1 MKIKTIFIMSQ
12 AHVGRFT
19 VCLYMASS
27 KRKWFGGFGVQ
38 AGSTSREQEA
48 FDEPTEFEMETA
60 MTENTEKKKSGGMR
74 GILSSSASKLIRP
87 ESPGG
92 GLQRRPSGRG
102 SKLEVQNGAASSHST
117 SPGPGRKSSRPESPA
132 PSSEQTE
139 MSNGKESAFSK
150 MRDTLQITKPKKK
163 SKGKM
168 AYSIDPSV
176 TTVDPYA
183 PQEID
188 MSAVNKYADPFDP
201 HNAETENVE
210 ERKVGQ
216 GHDFKTVSVQLN
228 KAEPCDCCG
237 ELAWGLSRQ
246 VVKCSSKS

>member
-1 MKIKTIFIMSQ
+1 
-12 AHVGRFT
+12 
-19 VCLYMASS
+19 MASS
-27 KRKWFGGFGVQ
+27 KRKWFGVFGVHT
-38 AGSTSREQEA
+38 GSAPLEQET
-48 FDEPTEFEMETA
+48 FDDPTEFEMETA
-60 MTENTEKKKSGGMR
+60 LTENAEKKKSGGMR

-87 ESPGG
+87 ESPGS

-102 SKLEVQNGAASSHST
+102 SKLEVQNGAGSPHSA

-132 PSSEQTE
+132 ASAEQIE

-163 SKGKM
+163 TKGKL
-168 AYSIDPSV
+168 AYSIDPSA
-176 TTVDPYA
+176 TPVDPYA
-183 PQEID
+183 PQEIN
-188 MSAVNKYADPFDP
+188 MSAVKYADPFDP
-201 HNAETENVE
+201 QNAATENVE